1 MFDLVF
7 LIVFISAI
15 AWMLAGGVFTV
26 LSFVAFDRLLR
37 RVWADSEEACIEMGK
52 PCGFFW
58 VPRGARIGFMTGFV
72 RSDLYGQCATVG
84 EEPFAGCAE
93 GLGKLRRYRRLAGWC
108 HAAGALLLMGAVGM
122 TQAE

>member
-7 LIVFISAI
+7 LIVFVTAV

-37 RVWADSEEACIEMGK
+37 RVWADSEEAWVKLGK

-58 VPRGARIGFMTGFV
+58 VPRGARSGFLTGFV
-72 RSDLYGQCATVG
+72 RSGLYETWAAVG

-93 GLGKLRRYRRLAGWC
+93 GLGKLRRYKRMAGWC
-108 HAAGALLLMGAVGM
+108 HAVGALLLVGAVGM
-122 TQAE
+122 ILAE